1 MDNGTDLITDTD
13 VTQDISSEMDI
24 SQQTDYDYIKTLWK
38 LNRYIEDVSA
48 YIGGFVVRKLLKTI
62 NCSVCSSCIQ
72 NSDTDNY
79 LINIKNRGSLIK
91 PSKDVELLSKE
102 TEKCIRQ
109 HQEIVFKQK
118 NIVQFLK
125 NKVKRALYEVVFKN
139 EEMYQLI
146 ICQQQFNN
154 HRDQLINLI
163 ITFYLN
169 IRLHHEGK

>member
-1 MDNGTDLITDTD
+1 MIYCKKIT
-13 VTQDISSEMDI
+13 
-24 SQQTDYDYIKTLWK
+24 KK
-38 LNRYIEDVSA
+38 
-48 YIGGFVVRKLLKTI
+48 KI
-62 NCSVCSSCIQ
+62 NCLVCSSCIK

-79 LINIKNRGSLIK
+79 LINIKHRGSLIK
-91 PSKDVELLSKE
+91 PSKDVEILCTE

-118 NIVQFLK
+118 NVVQFLK

-139 EEMYQLI
+139 KEMYQHIKHI

-154 HRDQLINLI
+154 HRDQIINVI

-169 IRLHHEGK
+169 IRLHHEGKQFYKESRLRNKFTKLVLFNNE